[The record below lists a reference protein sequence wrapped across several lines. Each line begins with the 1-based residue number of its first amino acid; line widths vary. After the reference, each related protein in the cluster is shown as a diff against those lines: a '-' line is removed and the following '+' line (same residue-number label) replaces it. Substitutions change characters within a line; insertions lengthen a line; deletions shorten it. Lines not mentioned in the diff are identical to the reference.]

1 MSNIGDGFKNIF
13 LAGIG
18 ALAYTGEKGK
28 EIIDQLVEKGEITL
42 DQGRELN
49 EELQRKA
56 TDVTA
61 NLRDTAL
68 EARMK
73 TMTAEQR
80 EEFIKAVQRIAE
92 EQNEA
97 DAAKAVEVEA
107 EVVEGAATDVAEAVA
122 SVAEAVASA
131 AEAVASSAGATVN
144 AVVDAVADSV
154 SKPEADP
161 AEPAQEAGDED
172 AEA

>member
-1 MSNIGDGFKNIF
+1 MTNIGDGFKNIF

-56 TDVTA
+56 TETA
-61 NLRDTAL
+61 NGLRESAL
-68 EARMK
+68 EARMRA
-73 TMTAEQR
+73 MSADER
-80 EEFIKAVQRIAE
+80 DEFIKLAQRIAA

-97 DAAKAVEVEA
+97 DAAAVVEA
-107 EVVEGAATDVAEAVA
+107 EVVE
-122 SVAEAVASA
+122 
-131 AEAVASSAGATVN
+131 
-144 AVVDAVADSV
+144 
-154 SKPEADP
+154 
-161 AEPAQEAGDED
+161 EPTEK
-172 AEA
+172 